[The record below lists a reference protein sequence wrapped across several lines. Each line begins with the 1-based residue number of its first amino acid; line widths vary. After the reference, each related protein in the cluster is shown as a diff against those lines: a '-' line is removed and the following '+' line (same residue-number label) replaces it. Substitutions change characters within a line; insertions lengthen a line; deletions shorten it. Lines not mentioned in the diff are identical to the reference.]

1 MTQVRTPERQ
11 ISSEPPSQST
21 GAAITAVAAIGLI
34 TVGVIHAL
42 EIQDALS
49 GPVWLTIGF
58 CALTIAGPI
67 SALWLLIKPGR
78 EAWLAAGL
86 ICLFAFL
93 GYVVTRSIATPGDAD
108 DVGNWLEPLG
118 LAAII
123 VEGLVVVLAAMALR
137 DLVAMARRGP
147 VPAGTIRQ

>member
-11 ISSEPPSQST
+11 IAQNPPSQQSA
-21 GAAITAVAAIGLI
+21 AAITAVAAIGLI

-42 EIQDALS
+42 EIQDALT

-58 CALTIAGPI
+58 CALTIAGPL
-67 SALWLLIKPGR
+67 SALWLLIRPGR

-86 ICLFAFL
+86 ICLSAFL
-93 GYVVTRSIATPGDAD
+93 GYVVTRSVATPGDAG

-118 LAAII
+118 LAALI
-123 VEGLVVVLAAMALR
+123 VEGLVVILAGLALR
-137 DLVAMARRGP
+137 DLLGAD
-147 VPAGTIRQ
+147 PAQ